1 MMESKLDVKAAL
13 KQVDLFATLNDELLD
28 AVAASSVV
36 KSFEVGEQLVRQGA
50 DADGAWVILEGDVTL
65 LRNSEA
71 VAEYGP
77 GKMVGDLSL
86 LSGAPHSV
94 DAIANTSGSR
104 VILGAGPFR
113 AAVRHHPDVA
123 FELIR
128 VLVERIYHM
137 QEAADART

>member
-1 MMESKLDVKAAL
+1 MESMLDVRAAL
-13 KQVDLFATLNDELLD
+13 KHVDLFASLNDELLD

-36 KSFEVGEQLVRQGA
+36 ENFEAGEQLVRQGA
-50 DADGAWVILEGDVTL
+50 EADGAWVILDGEVRL
-65 LRNSEA
+65 LRNSQV

-94 DAIANTSGSR
+94 DAIAKTKGSR
-104 VILGAGPFR
+104 VILGVGEFR
-113 AAVRHHPDVA
+113 AAVRRHPDVA

-128 VLVERIYHM
+128 VLVDRIYHM
-137 QEAADART
+137 QEAADTRK

>member
-1 MMESKLDVKAAL
+1 MESKLDVRAAL

-36 KSFEVGEQLVRQGA
+36 ENFEVGEQLVRQGA
-50 DADGAWVILEGDVTL
+50 EADGAWVILEGEVTL

-94 DAIANTSGSR
+94 DAIAKTNGSR
-104 VILGAGPFR
+104 VILGAGQFR

-128 VLVERIYHM
+128 VLVDRIYYM

>member
-1 MMESKLDVKAAL
+1 MESMLDVRAAL
-13 KQVDLFATLNDELLD
+13 KQVDLFASLNDELLN

-36 KSFEVGEQLVRQGA
+36 ENFEAGELLVRQGA
-50 DADGAWVILEGDVTL
+50 EADGAWVILEGEVRL
-65 LRNSEA
+65 LRNSEI

-94 DAIANTSGSR
+94 DAIAKTSGSR
-104 VILGAGPFR
+104 VILGVGQFR

-128 VLVERIYHM
+128 VLVDRIYQM
-137 QEAADART
+137 QGAADART